1 MNLPCCFSCASCS
14 TNHHALSAPAPR
26 QACVRLDPAQRP
38 TAVQLMQMPYFHEI
52 PKAIAGSRLEQLYLA
67 IGSGTG
73 YPGSA
78 LGRTASARFRQMQQ
92 LAAQQKAAGAAA
104 GGAGSGTQP
113 NVASVPAGG
122 SAGVRGLGGSVTV
135 SVMSPEEL
143 LASPRGGHATSGSV
157 KRPASV
163 LLSSVAEA
171 VLGEKPSAGDGSGD
185 CSIFPLAPPL
195 PHIPMVDIAM
205 LLSAQQQQQVQ
216 PQHQLQ
222 QAPLQGSQ
230 RYAAASAAAVVPLAA
245 TAAAGPSSSRL
256 HSVSSPFK
264 TVPMLPPLQPAPTSG
279 DVVMPAAAA
288 PIIAAA
294 AASAAMS
301 QSPRSSASMSSPS
314 PHPPGT
320 RRQLSGTSPRGAA
333 PAGTAS
339 GRNLLAAATA
349 GAGAAAGRQASG
361 RGLPMGGL
369 VGGVAAPESTGGGS
383 SPTAAGVAV
392 AVPPSV
398 RLAHLSSLS
407 PRQRQHL
414 PQLSPLQRQQQSQAL
429 PAAATS
435 VAMPP
440 SAFLDAEARGD
451 SLGSGSGGDG
461 EETDDEILAARQGC
475 RRNRQGY
482 ERDGSASRLG
492 RNAGGAVPAGAAAM
506 ATATGGAAAAA
517 ALPPASA
524 SIMPVEAHA
533 MPGLGLLEGYDAQ
546 DTSDDDEAQVSDDDE
561 LMAFYVARKS
571 GGRGRRGG
579 AAGTRATGSRRKVAS
594 AAAAS
599 TGALTT
605 PAPAAASAAAMS
617 ASGAM
622 HGAAAP
628 AAAATKAAAA
638 ATRDELIGVA
648 LQAAAAVDMATQEMH
663 MAGSTGGGMQP
674 MQMEADAGMSL
685 HVAAATTAAPL
696 RGAHHNGV
704 AAVDAAAPSPAL
716 ASWPTAAAPAAGIIA
731 ASGLGP
737 RAVAAQP
744 PQRPLPHA
752 GIHQQHHGLYGTQ
765 GSHHRQTMPR
775 TTGGGGS
782 SRGSTGTGATPV
794 AAGLNRRVTAMVLGT
809 GLEDAVSHA
818 SAAANPNTAATGTP
832 ASAAVAA
839 ASAPAQPRPLAPAAL
854 ASCSPTPAVTITS
867 AAATPVVAPL
877 PPPPRFPTG
886 AVAKRATVASYLA
899 ISQPNG
905 SMAVTSASVLA
916 SGTSATVATADAA
929 VAASSGTTVSQPL
942 PVPRSVARGGQGA
955 GMSGGII
962 VGTDTGGTGPVAGAV
977 RGAATAT
984 GLTHMGTGSLPTV
997 GSIGPGLRHHNHA
1010 TTMGLTLMAP
1020 HESGPRGLGGGAAV
1034 TPSAAGVH
1042 LQGHGPASLPY
1053 GRASLPVQGGSYV
1066 GFSTGSA
1073 NRRMLSRQ
1081 GSTVFNQLMYD
1092 ALPEIGTPGG
1102 APDVPAG
1109 TPPPQRRRAVMS
1121 GFTPCRTAAAR
1132 AAAEGLPAAAAMA
1145 AAMGSNTTDLSVAF
1159 SPIAVARHEDPLSIG
1174 DGHGLERSSVGA
1186 APGFRSVQFG
1196 LACGAGG
1203 AYPGASAAGGAHR
1216 RQASMQM
1223 QTAYTASVGI
1233 MGAAGSDLGPSAA
1246 TAIPGGGAAGGRG
1259 SGSYHSH
1266 ASDTGMLMGSSAPVS
1281 HAMHPGYGSG
1291 SGSMGGSYRWP
1302 GQRILVPDQAHGLAT
1317 ATVTAA
1323 SGPAGGPPV
1332 RGGRLPQAVGLA
1344 ASGSS
1349 QQTSGSAASG
1359 AGPLGSGTTV
1369 GAAAGAHAAAATPG
1383 RSRLGSGILGRMS
1396 DDPAG
1401 GSMLGA
1407 GVGAGAG
1414 GGGSHGQHPVLVCTA
1429 DDVHCSS
1436 ALNIELDG
1444 SCSVGNNTGGGNSAG
1459 MWGFGPMAG
1468 YPAGAGAASGAV
1480 IAARAGGGGRSRW
1493 LGSGVIDSL
1502 PEDREVLHVAGV
1514 DDWRLGNS
1522 PGIAGGAGSGV
1533 GMAELVLGAS
1543 DHYSSGLPPAPT
1555 SGPTLAEVSAAV
1567 AGAIL
1572 APSSSSAMGF
1582 GYKLSPRGQPATIP
1596 GQAGLMGLRPKSPAG
1611 SLELLRGRTN
1621 GHAGQA
1627 SYGHGPSGL
1636 HQAGGALGSPSSP
1649 RSPGSGDAPGRPGS
1663 AQLPLAGDGSGMR
1676 FAANGSPSRAWVTE
1690 GCAAGGGTIGAAA
1703 VADVGAAAG
1712 AAGKL
1717 ASADKAEK
1725 SKWPRAKALLGGKL
1739 ISSLVKK
1746 FKDGVQVSDRK

>member
-1 MNLPCCFSCASCS
+1 
-14 TNHHALSAPAPR
+14 
-26 QACVRLDPAQRP
+26 
-38 TAVQLMQMPYFHEI
+38 
-52 PKAIAGSRLEQLYLA
+52 
-67 IGSGTG
+67 
-73 YPGSA
+73 
-78 LGRTASARFRQMQQ
+78 
-92 LAAQQKAAGAAA
+92 
-104 GGAGSGTQP
+104 
-113 NVASVPAGG
+113 
-122 SAGVRGLGGSVTV
+122 
-135 SVMSPEEL
+135 
-143 LASPRGGHATSGSV
+143 
-157 KRPASV
+157 
-163 LLSSVAEA
+163 
-171 VLGEKPSAGDGSGD
+171 
-185 CSIFPLAPPL
+185 
-195 PHIPMVDIAM
+195 
-205 LLSAQQQQQVQ
+205 
-216 PQHQLQ
+216 
-222 QAPLQGSQ
+222 
-230 RYAAASAAAVVPLAA
+230 
-245 TAAAGPSSSRL
+245 
-256 HSVSSPFK
+256 
-264 TVPMLPPLQPAPTSG
+264 
-279 DVVMPAAAA
+279 
-288 PIIAAA
+288 
-294 AASAAMS
+294 
-301 QSPRSSASMSSPS
+301 
-314 PHPPGT
+314 
-320 RRQLSGTSPRGAA
+320 
-333 PAGTAS
+333 
-339 GRNLLAAATA
+339 
-349 GAGAAAGRQASG
+349 
-361 RGLPMGGL
+361 
-369 VGGVAAPESTGGGS
+369 
-383 SPTAAGVAV
+383 
-392 AVPPSV
+392 
-398 RLAHLSSLS
+398 
-407 PRQRQHL
+407 
-414 PQLSPLQRQQQSQAL
+414 
-429 PAAATS
+429 
-435 VAMPP
+435 
-440 SAFLDAEARGD
+440 
-451 SLGSGSGGDG
+451 
-461 EETDDEILAARQGC
+461 
-475 RRNRQGY
+475 
-482 ERDGSASRLG
+482 
-492 RNAGGAVPAGAAAM
+492 
-506 ATATGGAAAAA
+506 
-517 ALPPASA
+517 
-524 SIMPVEAHA
+524 
-533 MPGLGLLEGYDAQ
+533 
-546 DTSDDDEAQVSDDDE
+546 
-561 LMAFYVARKS
+561 
-571 GGRGRRGG
+571 
-579 AAGTRATGSRRKVAS
+579 
-594 AAAAS
+594 
-599 TGALTT
+599 
-605 PAPAAASAAAMS
+605 
-617 ASGAM
+617 
-622 HGAAAP
+622 
-628 AAAATKAAAA
+628 
-638 ATRDELIGVA
+638 
-648 LQAAAAVDMATQEMH
+648 
-663 MAGSTGGGMQP
+663 
-674 MQMEADAGMSL
+674 
-685 HVAAATTAAPL
+685 
-696 RGAHHNGV
+696 
-704 AAVDAAAPSPAL
+704 
-716 ASWPTAAAPAAGIIA
+716 
-731 ASGLGP
+731 
-737 RAVAAQP
+737 
-744 PQRPLPHA
+744 
-752 GIHQQHHGLYGTQ
+752 
-765 GSHHRQTMPR
+765 
-775 TTGGGGS
+775 
-782 SRGSTGTGATPV
+782 
-794 AAGLNRRVTAMVLGT
+794 
-809 GLEDAVSHA
+809 
-818 SAAANPNTAATGTP
+818 
-832 ASAAVAA
+832 
-839 ASAPAQPRPLAPAAL
+839 
-854 ASCSPTPAVTITS
+854 
-867 AAATPVVAPL
+867 
-877 PPPPRFPTG
+877 
-886 AVAKRATVASYLA
+886 
-899 ISQPNG
+899 
-905 SMAVTSASVLA
+905 
-916 SGTSATVATADAA
+916 
-929 VAASSGTTVSQPL
+929 
-942 PVPRSVARGGQGA
+942 
-955 GMSGGII
+955 
-962 VGTDTGGTGPVAGAV
+962 
-977 RGAATAT
+977 
-984 GLTHMGTGSLPTV
+984 
-997 GSIGPGLRHHNHA
+997 
-1010 TTMGLTLMAP
+1010 MGLTLMAP

-1468 YPAGAGAASGAV
+1468 YPAGAGAASGA
-1480 IAARAGGGGRSRW
+1480 
-1493 LGSGVIDSL
+1493 
-1502 PEDREVLHVAGV
+1502 
-1514 DDWRLGNS
+1514 
-1522 PGIAGGAGSGV
+1522 
-1533 GMAELVLGAS
+1533 S

-1636 HQAGGALGSPSSP
+1636 HQAGGA
-1649 RSPGSGDAPGRPGS
+1649 
-1663 AQLPLAGDGSGMR
+1663 
-1676 FAANGSPSRAWVTE
+1676 
-1690 GCAAGGGTIGAAA
+1690 
-1703 VADVGAAAG
+1703 
-1712 AAGKL
+1712 AGKL